1 MIRAKE
7 CRRVAGVVASGITL
21 CLFAACTT
29 SSPPAPSDE
38 PSRTAL
44 VPSSKVTPS
53 TSPLDG
59 THSRAI
65 INELV
70 AASGNG
76 PVTKVDITKK
86 AMSITV
92 QAGGS
97 PTVWTWQNG
106 TIESS
111 ATQST
116 QTASR
121 PFNPDDFAVEKMP
134 TILRQAAE
142 ISGSHMNQNL
152 QIVEYNEGTI
162 LMTVSTK
169 PESRTVF
176 FRRDGSVISHI
187 DFATATGM
195 TEALADAVAGA
206 KEVGQISYQPGKG
219 VMVDTPTATPG
230 IVMRRTRSADMPAW
244 AVQRKGDAASTF
256 CPALLAPDVIVDI
269 MELAAVGTGEK
280 PSDMAW
286 TISLD
291 EQLDMPVMHIS
302 VNGVSTA
309 FDTNGADVTGKIK

>member
-1 MIRAKE
+1 M
-7 CRRVAGVVASGITL
+7 VVSGIAL
-21 CLFAACTT
+21 CLCAACHS
-29 SSPPAPSDE
+29 SSPTTPSDE

-53 TSPLDG
+53 ISPLDG
-59 THSRAI
+59 IHTRTI
-65 INELV
+65 IDELV
-70 AASGNG
+70 AASDNG
-76 PVTKVDITKK
+76 PVTKVDITKT
-86 AMSITV
+86 ALSITV

-106 TIESS
+106 KIDSS

-121 PFNPDDFAVEKMP
+121 PFHPDNFAVEKMP
-134 TILRQAAE
+134 MILRKAAE

-152 QIVEYNEGTI
+152 QIVEYNEGTV

-176 FRRDGSVISHI
+176 FRRDGSVVNHI
-187 DFATATGM
+187 DFATPTGM
-195 TEALADAVAGA
+195 TEALTDAVSGA

-219 VMVDTPTATPG
+219 VMVDTPTATSG

-244 AVQRKGDAASTF
+244 AVQRKGDATATF
-256 CPALLAPDVIVDI
+256 SPALLEPDTIVDI
-269 MELAAVGTGEK
+269 MGLAAVGTGEK

-286 TISLD
+286 TISSDKKLD
-291 EQLDMPVMHIS
+291 TPVMHIS

-309 FDTNGADVTGKIK
+309 FDTNGVDVTDKIR